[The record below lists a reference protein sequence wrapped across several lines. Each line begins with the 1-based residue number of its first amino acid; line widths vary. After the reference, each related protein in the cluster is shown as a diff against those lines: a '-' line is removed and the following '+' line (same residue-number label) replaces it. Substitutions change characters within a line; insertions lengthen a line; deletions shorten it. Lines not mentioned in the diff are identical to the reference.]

1 MTMLDALTF
10 FKQKYP
16 LLRNGHTP
24 FPWME
29 RLFTRI
35 VQGKPPTLVDL
46 PTGAGKTDLAVVWLI
61 ALAYYGLHR
70 TTCAPVPRRLIW
82 VVNRKVLVG
91 QIFRLAKDISATLE
105 RTTETA
111 EIASGLRTLGSA
123 RSEGDLLTII
133 QLRGQV
139 IDDRNWSLGPENPA
153 LIIGT
158 VDQIGSRLLFQGYG
172 LGKRDRPMQAGLLG
186 VDAWVC
192 VDEAHLV
199 PAFVVTMRGLSQTI
213 NTPPTSV
220 PTCLARVFDAL
231 PWYFTELSATPGLP
245 QPSNDL
251 TLALEPDDTTN
262 NLLAMRIGAANAK
275 RIVFEEEPCAEKE
288 IPDRIAMAALAV
300 ADQRKRVAIYVR
312 TPAQANAIR
321 KAIENGLPKS
331 SAGSHSSKR
340 ILTITGRTRGIERD
354 ALANH
359 PVFKAMS
366 TGSRTQPD
374 SNFSQPTETI
384 YLIGTSAAEV
394 GVDTDADVI
403 FCDFAPLGT
412 LLQRLGRLDRLGH
425 LSENKESPKMHV
437 FGHPKLQQ
445 SSEEPAKNISEQLGK
460 EPYLPSAK
468 LIAASAWSGIGNPE
482 ALTRDA
488 TLRIIKEQPV
498 PTAWNLHKLAR
509 ATVEP
514 TLCQPLTDAILQYWT
529 ATSRKNDPGLPV
541 HPWLYGFNPDDGGT
555 PLIGI
560 IFRYEMDT
568 LHDQSPAHDDPDEPA
583 AIDSAGKRVSGI
595 FASFCPTSNE
605 AHWVPLHLVK
615 EWLLGKIEEN
625 KQLQP
630 PPSLIAWREDEGWTI
645 SSECCTDHLARMGA
659 LANQLVAEQVLIF
672 PTTRCEIPAKILIE
686 LSGETQGISDV
697 ADQAWSDDTPARW
710 KRITTID
717 GTSPDIS
724 GYHTQGEPL
733 EVVISNPEPT
743 TLKLTYLV
751 PETRSENSL
760 QFLPDHHQLAR
771 TYAESLV
778 ALIAPDDS
786 LHGEFFGLLALVH
799 DEGKDTPIWQR
810 YACNPGSAPLAK
822 AEKYNNPKTLS
833 GFRHEWETQ
842 FKPATEAALGVL
854 KSMISPDD
862 RSFYHDLFMHLI
874 VSHHGY
880 LRPDLPDQP
889 NWQCAALDP
898 QRLEAVLRW
907 HYLQSTL
914 GFWRLAY
921 LEAILKAADTLASR
935 NPAISTAQP
944 EEA

>member
-1 MTMLDALTF
+1 MLDAQTF

-16 LLRNGHTP
+16 LVRNGHTP

-35 VQGKPPTLVDL
+35 VQGKPPALVDM

-70 TTCAPVPRRLIW
+70 NTCAPVPRRLIW

-91 QIFRLAKDISATLE
+91 QIFRLAKEISANLE
-105 RTTETA
+105 RTAATA
-111 EIASGLRTLGSA
+111 EIASGLRSLGSA
-123 RSEGDLLTII
+123 RTEGDLLTII

-220 PTCLARVFDAL
+220 PTCLARVFDTL

-245 QPSNDL
+245 QPANDL
-251 TLALEPDDTTN
+251 TLALEPDDATN
-262 NLLAMRIGAANAK
+262 ALLAMRIAAANSK
-275 RIVFEEEPCAEKE
+275 RIELEDEPCSEKE
-288 IPDRIAMAALAV
+288 IPDKIAKAALAV
-300 ADQRKRVAIYVR
+300 ADQRKRVGIYVR

-321 KAIENGLPKS
+321 KVIESGLPKS
-331 SAGSHSSKR
+331 NAGPPRSNR
-340 ILTITGRTRGIERD
+340 ILTITGRTRGVERE

-366 TGSRTQPD
+366 TGSRTQPG
-374 SNFSQPTETI
+374 SNLGQPTETI

-425 LSENKESPKMHV
+425 LSENKVSPKMHV

-460 EPYLPSAK
+460 EIYLPSAK
-468 LIAASAWSGIGNPE
+468 LIAASAWSGIGNPN
-482 ALTRDA
+482 ALTLDT
-488 TLRIIKEQPV
+488 TLRIIKEQPN
-498 PTAWNLHKLAR
+498 PTAWNLHNLAR

-529 ATSRKNDPGLPV
+529 ATSRKSDPGLPV
-541 HPWLYGFNPDDGGT
+541 HPWLYGFNSDDGGT
-555 PLIGI
+555 PLVGI

-568 LHDQSPAHDDPDEPA
+568 LHDQAPANDDPDEPSA
-583 AIDSAGKRVSGI
+583 LDSAAKRVCEI

-605 AHWVPLHLVK
+605 AHWVPLHMVK
-615 EWLLGKIEEN
+615 DWLLGKIEEN
-625 KQLQP
+625 RQLQA
-630 PPSLIAWREDEGWTI
+630 PPSLIACREDEGWTT
-645 SSECCTDHLARMGA
+645 SCECSADHLARMAA

-672 PTTRCEIPAKILIE
+672 PTSRCAIPAKILAE
-686 LSGETQGISDV
+686 LSGEAQGISDV
-697 ADQAWSDDTPARW
+697 ADHAWSDDTPARW
-710 KRITTID
+710 KRITTLD
-717 GTSPDIS
+717 GISPDLS
-724 GYHTQGEPL
+724 GYHTQGESL
-733 EVVISNPEPT
+733 EVTISTQEPT
-743 TLKLTYLV
+743 KRTLTYHV
-751 PETRSENSL
+751 PKTRAGNGPQTL
-760 QFLPDHHQLAR
+760 HDHHHLAR
-771 TYAESLV
+771 TYAERLV

-810 YACNPGSAPLAK
+810 YACNPGNAPLAK

-833 GFRHEWETQ
+833 GFRHEWETL
-842 FKPATEAALGVL
+842 FKPATESALEVL
-854 KSMISPDD
+854 RSKISPDD
-862 RSFYHDLFMHLI
+862 RSFYHDLFTHLI

-889 NWQCAALDP
+889 NWQCGALDP
-898 QRLEAVLRW
+898 QRLEAVFRW
-907 HYLQSTL
+907 HDLQSTL

-921 LEAILKAADTLASR
+921 LEALLKAADTLASR
-935 NPAISTAQP
+935 NPAISTDQP